1 MSRDMILEQNRRAED
16 EMKSYLSSKQ
26 ELEKH
31 GISMTDDIPKFAS
44 TVKSIAEYGYN
55 PQRVLEEFKDI
66 QYHQDKLRA
75 VKIAVDEKQK
85 EIERL
90 DSQNS
95 SLLKSISLHSSKADL
110 YNELAIAGFGIK
122 ELKRLL
128 DTIMNI
134 AMANQISYWVAI
146 GKFFR
151 DIETQYDAKLGFES
165 AKDKLITEI
174 NMLKEEREEMLE
186 NLRNQPFVGPIIMRF
201 LALGL
206 NENDIVKYA
215 KIFPKI
221 WKSSYSIKEIAL
233 GMIRAVEEMVSNRT
247 RTASDDKTIEILGRA
262 REELS
267 KLDLS

>member
-1 MSRDMILEQNRRAED
+1 
-16 EMKSYLSSKQ
+16 
-26 ELEKH
+26 
-31 GISMTDDIPKFAS
+31 MTDDIPKFAS
-44 TVKSIAEYGYN
+44 TVKSIAEYGYDH
-55 PQRVLEEFKDI
+55 QRVLEEFNDI

-75 VKIAVDEKQK
+75 MKIAVDEKQK

-90 DSQNS
+90 DGQNS

-110 YNELAIAGFGIK
+110 YNQLDIEGFGIK

-134 AMANQISYWVAI
+134 ATSNQISYWVAI
-146 GKFFR
+146 DKFFS

-174 NMLKEEREEMLE
+174 NMLKEEREKMLE
-186 NLRNQPFVGPIIMRF
+186 NLRNQPLVGPIIMRF
-201 LALGL
+201 HALGL
-206 NENDIVKYA
+206 NENDIVEYT

-221 WKSSYSIKEIAL
+221 WKSSYSIIEIAL
-233 GMIRAVEEMVSNRT
+233 GVIRAVEEMASNRT
-247 RTASDDKTIEILGRA
+247 RTASNDKTIEILGRTK
-262 REELS
+262 EELS